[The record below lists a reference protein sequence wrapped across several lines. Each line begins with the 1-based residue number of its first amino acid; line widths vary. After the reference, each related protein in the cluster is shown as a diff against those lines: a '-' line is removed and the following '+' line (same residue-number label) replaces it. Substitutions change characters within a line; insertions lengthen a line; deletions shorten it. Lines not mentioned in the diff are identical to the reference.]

1 MNRYLKRITAAVAA
15 AVICVSAF
23 ASCSSKKTITIY
35 SSAEDFRNEMAR
47 GMLTEKFPEYNFNL
61 VEVDTGTL
69 AAKMVAEGK
78 DTDCDII
85 LELESTYMKKISDN
99 LAELKDVDFSKYIDD
114 IVPESHK
121 YVPFTRLSGA
131 IILNKK
137 TFEEKNLPIPESY
150 DDLLKPEYKGLIS
163 MPNPKS
169 SGTGYI
175 FYLNMVNE
183 RGEEAALEYFDK
195 LAENI
200 SGQGFTTSGSGPINA
215 LIAGEADIAM
225 GMTFQAVK
233 AINDGSDFEIIFFN
247 EGAPYTTYS
256 SAVVSGKE
264 TDEDVMKVFKY
275 IISNVTPKDK
285 ELYMP
290 EPIYKEQEITV
301 ANFPKDIKYADM
313 TGIDDITLK
322 ESLLDKWKY

>member
-1 MNRYLKRITAAVAA
+1 
-15 AVICVSAF
+15 
-23 ASCSSKKTITIY
+23 
-35 SSAEDFRNEMAR
+35 MAR

-175 FYLNMVNE
+175 FYLNM
-183 RGEEAALEYFDK
+183 YFFSFYK
-195 LAENI
+195 MSVIVEILL
-200 SGQGFTTSGSGPINA
+200 QKV
-215 LIAGEADIAM
+215 
-225 GMTFQAVK
+225 VK
-233 AINDGSDFEIIFFN
+233 DVIFKIIDN
-247 EGAPYTTYS
+247 TEMIG
-256 SAVVSGKE
+256 
-264 TDEDVMKVFKY
+264 
-275 IISNVTPKDK
+275 
-285 ELYMP
+285 
-290 EPIYKEQEITV
+290 
-301 ANFPKDIKYADM
+301 
-313 TGIDDITLK
+313 
-322 ESLLDKWKY
+322 